1 MRPAPDCQGNPCY
14 RLVPAPSHQSWCL
27 PSSLLCKMRRTEPG
41 EEHTSPE
48 ALDSYQTQNR
58 GTARLLPASFRG
70 KSASSRGTK
79 LGEVS
84 CGEGVGLQA
93 ARVGH
98 SVPSAAPHRRCSSLG
113 RKPTLPVSVGAELYP
128 LGGSSTGRA
137 CSLVLWQL
145 RWGPRAG
152 LGQSGVPPR
161 TLGLEPRMPAVRW
174 SDGGQG
180 GGSRQELSDARPGPC
195 ARHHYTRDFSL
206 RWGGHRVV
214 PPHRLGLQT
223 ALLPGGSE
231 GSRNPPACDVRT
243 GPCEEGKRPPEESSR
258 RTAHAGGAS
267 VLMLR
272 RTERPPV
279 CPSLQWVLPSPQ
291 SPGVGGQGA
300 LPSPPCDPSARTL
313 TPLASPQS
321 LRLTPAP
328 PNPCR
333 LKRRCCLV
341 KLPLPPPHH
350 VEGNSASPPTRVTCE
365 CRP

>member
-1 MRPAPDCQGNPCY
+1 
-14 RLVPAPSHQSWCL
+14 
-27 PSSLLCKMRRTEPG
+27 MRRTEPG

-161 TLGLEPRMPAVRW
+161 TLGLEPRCQLSGGRMAGRGAAAGRSSQMHARDRAHGITTRVISPYAGEVTGW
-174 SDGGQG
+174 SHLTAWACRQPSCPEGQRG
-180 GGSRQELSDARPGPC
+180 AG
-195 ARHHYTRDFSL
+195 T
-206 RWGGHRVV
+206 
-214 PPHRLGLQT
+214 
-223 ALLPGGSE
+223 LLP
-231 GSRNPPACDVRT
+231 AT
-243 GPCEEGKRPPEESSR
+243 
-258 RTAHAGGAS
+258 
-267 VLMLR
+267 
-272 RTERPPV
+272 
-279 CPSLQWVLPSPQ
+279 
-291 SPGVGGQGA
+291 
-300 LPSPPCDPSARTL
+300 
-313 TPLASPQS
+313 
-321 LRLTPAP
+321 
-328 PNPCR
+328 
-333 LKRRCCLV
+333 
-341 KLPLPPPHH
+341 
-350 VEGNSASPPTRVTCE
+350 
-365 CRP
+365 